1 MSIILMSC
9 TETFIIE
16 TENFESALVVEATI
30 TNELKFQNIKLSK
43 TIRLEA
49 SEPLL
54 ELNAQVKVTDNTNNT
69 YNFSQ
74 NAEGI
79 YVSDIAFQAMPN
91 VLYTLEIT
99 TSNGKQYVS
108 TPTQL
113 SPVSQIDNLYAE
125 LVDDTKKGPG
135 IQVFVDS
142 ENVISNAN
150 YFRYEYNETHK
161 IVAPHFIPLEEVLSN
176 YIFILTPWGDV
187 NVFFDIEYRDRLQE
201 EEICFSSKQNT
212 EIIQT
217 NTNDLTANT
226 ISRFPIRFIG
236 ADDSIIRD
244 RYSILVKQYVQSL
257 ASYTYYKALDQLSEN
272 ASILSE
278 NQPGFVKGNINAIND
293 PVEKIIG
300 FFDVSSVTE
309 RRLFFNYFDF
319 GLLQPDYAYE
329 CNVIELDINDN
340 TVLDFD
346 KNDREEIY
354 RRLTRF
360 EEYNQDWT
368 LVKIP
373 FNTSIWKV
381 VRPECG
387 DCTSVGSNIQPDFW
401 ED

>member
-9 TETFIIE
+9 TETFVIE
-16 TENFESALVVEATI
+16 TENFESNLVVEATI

-43 TIRLEA
+43 TVRLEE
-49 SEPLL
+49 SEQLL
-54 ELNAQVKVTDNTNNT
+54 ELNAQVKVTDNANNT

-74 NAEGI
+74 NSEGL
-79 YVSDIAFQAMPN
+79 YVSDIAFQAIPN
-91 VLYTLEIT
+91 TLYTLEIT

-113 SPVSQIDNLYAE
+113 SPISQINNLYAE
-125 LVDDTKKGPG
+125 LVNDTKKGPG

-142 ENVISNAN
+142 DNNIDDAK
-150 YFRYEYNETHK
+150 YFRYEYEETYK
-161 IVAPHFIPLEEVLSN
+161 IVAPYFCPQEEVLNN
-176 YIFILTPWGDV
+176 YSSIITPTGDL
-187 NVFFDIEYRDRLQE
+187 NVFFDVEFRDRLQE

-217 NTNDLTANT
+217 STNDLSSNT

-236 ADDSIIRD
+236 TDDSIIRD
-244 RYSILVKQYVQSL
+244 RYSILVKQYTQSL
-257 ASYTYYKALDQLSEN
+257 ESYTYYKVLDQLSEN

-278 NQPGFVKGNINAIND
+278 NQPGFIKGNISAVND
-293 PVEKIIG
+293 PIEKSIG

-309 RRLFFNYFDF
+309 RRIFFNYFDF
-319 GLLQPDYAYE
+319 GLVKPDYAYE
-329 CNVIELDINDN
+329 CNILVLNISDN

-346 KNDREEIY
+346 KNEKEEIY

-360 EEYNQDWT
+360 EEYNQDFT
-368 LVKIP
+368 LTEIP
-373 FNTSIWKV
+373 YDTPIWRI

-387 DCTSVGSNIQPDFW
+387 DCTTVGSNIQPDFW